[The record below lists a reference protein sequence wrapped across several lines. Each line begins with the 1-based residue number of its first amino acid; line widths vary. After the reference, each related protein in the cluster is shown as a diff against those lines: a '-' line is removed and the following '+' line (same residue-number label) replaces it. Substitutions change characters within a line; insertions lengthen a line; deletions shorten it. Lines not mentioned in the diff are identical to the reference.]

1 MQISKF
7 FQYNSNW
14 RTQRISESKLFSLL
28 VEYISLQR
36 FQTAIWNLLLW
47 HSDFRFSKTWPSL
60 EHLDL
65 FEFIF
70 CQEIWWLWWKPGEL
84 NLSMSAEKMIIVVY
98 SQEMRGNLCLHCPK
112 LPHPFSHKKCIHL
125 DDNAWKKFLIFYKGR
140 REDAFNPLFIQRSGF
155 GWYEGTDK
163 INSNCRSPSQR
174 G

>member
-1 MQISKF
+1 MNDKKKCRSVNFFNIIATEEHKGSLNQNYFLYWLNIYLSKD
-7 FQYNSNW
+7 
-14 RTQRISESKLFSLL
+14 I
-28 VEYISLQR
+28 
-36 FQTAIWNLLLW
+36 
-47 HSDFRFSKTWPSL
+47 FSKTWPNL
-60 EHLDL
+60 DHLDF

-174 G
+174 R

>member
-1 MQISKF
+1 MQISKCLLKITKDL
-7 FQYNSNW
+7 W
-14 RTQRISESKLFSLL
+14 IKIIFSTGCL
-28 VEYISLQR
+28 YISPK
-36 FQTAIWNLLLW
+36 ISNCHLLW

-60 EHLDL
+60 DHLDL

-140 REDAFNPLFIQRSGF
+140 REDVFNPLFIQRSGF
-155 GWYEGTDK
+155 GW
-163 INSNCRSPSQR
+163 
-174 G
+174 

>member
-1 MQISKF
+1 MNDKKKCRSVNF
-7 FQYNSNW
+7 FNIIA
-14 RTQRISESKLFSLL
+14 TEEHKGSLNQNYFL
-28 VEYISLQR
+28 YWLNIYISLQR

-47 HSDFRFSKTWPSL
+47 HSDFRFSKTWPNL
-60 EHLDL
+60 DHLDF

-84 NLSMSAEKMIIVVY
+84 NLSMSAEKMISVVY

-140 REDAFNPLFIQRSGF
+140 REDAFNPLFIQWSGF
-155 GWYEGTDK
+155 GW
-163 INSNCRSPSQR
+163 
-174 G
+174 